1 MSYLLECRL
10 PAWRLL
16 KELPS
21 IKVRAVPS
29 RLPSRCRGPEPLL
42 FLGLSPIH
50 VLVGSAFRQIHFL
63 SDCKPICTCVRG
75 SSMHSGQKSISERAE
90 SQGCVI
96 PGISRTSRCHSTDIR
111 RSSIHTRSGPTL
123 ESLPCII
130 GDYRAP
136 APVSIGCG
144 VFHVHLQF
152 SGQQVL

>member
-50 VLVGSAFRQIHFL
+50 VLVESAFRQIHFL

-75 SSMHSGQKSISERAE
+75 SNMHSGQKSISERAE

-96 PGISRTSRCHSTDIR
+96 PGISRTSDVML
-111 RSSIHTRSGPTL
+111 PTIEDL
-123 ESLPCII
+123 
-130 GDYRAP
+130 
-136 APVSIGCG
+136 VSIQGLGPRLRVCL
-144 VFHVHLQF
+144 V
-152 SGQQVL
+152 S